1 MISNPFTRLINV
13 WIAILVI
20 VLHGVTVWA
29 MVSMDS
35 PERPM
40 INAPEPKTIQLE
52 LITLSALSN
61 EKPDIKPKP
70 KSDSQPQKS
79 LPPIKE
85 VTEQTQKVK
94 PAKSSE
100 PAPALEP
107 IEVEPKIEPEPRTE
121 SEVAPEP
128 ANPIKESVTVPEQSK
143 SNQQTKDSLSGQKL
157 VITESRK
164 ISNATDEAES
174 DLSAMILAVTK
185 QFNREQAMQQQAV
198 QSQSNRKRIEQD
210 KLQLQAVNDAVAKVL
225 AADQANE
232 KKPEQPALEDKI
244 DESSEVVPFLEEQAN
259 WLDEYQPN
267 TSLPLLVWRNT
278 TARSG
283 DIFNVLLELY
293 VDKNGHITEVQL
305 LQSSGNVIID
315 AVAMIQIREGQFN
328 PFQKNGVPVNA
339 TVPMQ
344 LSYEMP

>member
-13 WIAILVI
+13 WITILVI

-35 PERPM
+35 PERPK
-40 INAPEPKTIQLE
+40 INVPDPKTIQLE

-61 EKPDIKPKP
+61 EKPDVTSKL
-70 KSDSQPQKS
+70 KSVSQSQKS
-79 LPPIKE
+79 LPSVQE
-85 VTEQTQKVK
+85 VTEQSEDIK
-94 PAKSSE
+94 PIKSAKS
-100 PAPALEP
+100 APILEAIEHKPILEP
-107 IEVEPKIEPEPRTE
+107 EKKAEPLK
-121 SEVAPEP
+121 
-128 ANPIKESVTVPEQSK
+128 PIKESLTAIEEPK
-143 SNQQTKDSLSGQKL
+143 SNQETRDFSSEQKL

-164 ISNATDEAES
+164 ISNAKDEAES

-210 KLQLQAVNDAVAKVL
+210 KLQLQAVNDAVSKVL
-225 AADQANE
+225 AVDQANE
-232 KKPEQPALEDKI
+232 QKPEQLAPDDKI

-267 TSLPLLVWRNT
+267 PSLPLLIWRNT

-283 DIFNVLLELY
+283 DIFHVLLELH

-315 AVAMIQIREGQFN
+315 AVAMIQIREGQLN
-328 PFQKNGVPVNA
+328 PFQKNGVLVNA

>member
-61 EKPDIKPKP
+61 EKPDVRPKL
-70 KSDSQPQKS
+70 KSVSQPQKS
-79 LPPIKE
+79 LPPVQE
-85 VTEQTQKVK
+85 VTEQTENIKLTK
-94 PAKSSE
+94 SAKLAPVLESE
-100 PAPALEP
+100 PKAKP
-107 IEVEPKIEPEPRTE
+107 IEPKPKAELSNSVEDSVIATEEP
-121 SEVAPEP
+121 
-128 ANPIKESVTVPEQSK
+128 QL
-143 SNQQTKDSLSGQKL
+143 NQETKDSSSEQKL

-164 ISNATDEAES
+164 TSNATDEAES

-185 QFNREQAMQQQAV
+185 QFNREQAMQQQSV

-232 KKPEQPALEDKI
+232 KNPEQPALEDKI

>member
-1 MISNPFTRLINV
+1 MIPNPFTRLINI

-29 MVSMDS
+29 MVSINS

-40 INAPEPKTIQLE
+40 INAPEPKTIQVE

-61 EKPDIKPKP
+61 EKPAIKPKF
-70 KSDSQPQKS
+70 KSVSQPQKP
-79 LPPIKE
+79 LPTVKK
-85 VTEQTQKVK
+85 VTEQTENVK
-94 PAKSSE
+94 PTKSDK
-100 PAPALEP
+100 PAPIFESESKAKP
-107 IEVEPKIEPEPRTE
+107 IEPKPKAELSNPVGDSVIATEEPKL
-121 SEVAPEP
+121 
-128 ANPIKESVTVPEQSK
+128 
-143 SNQQTKDSLSGQKL
+143 NQETKDSLSEQKL
-157 VITESRK
+157 VTTESRK

-174 DLSAMILAVTK
+174 DLSAMILVVTK
-185 QFNREQAMQQQAV
+185 QFNREQAIQQQAV

-225 AADQANE
+225 AVDQASE
-232 KKPEQPALEDKI
+232 KQPEQLASDDKI
-244 DESSEVVPFLEEQAN
+244 DESGEVVPFLEEQAT
-259 WLDEYQPN
+259 WLDDYEPN
-267 TSLPLLVWRNT
+267 TSLPLLVWRHT

-283 DIFNVLLELY
+283 DIFNVLLELH

-315 AVAMIQIREGQFN
+315 AVAMIQIREGQLN
-328 PFQKNGVPVNA
+328 PFQKNGVPVNV

-344 LSYEMP
+344 LIYEMP

>member
-1 MISNPFTRLINV
+1 
-13 WIAILVI
+13 
-20 VLHGVTVWA
+20 
-29 MVSMDS
+29 MDS

-61 EKPDIKPKP
+61 EKPDVRPKL
-70 KSDSQPQKS
+70 KSVSQPQKS
-79 LPPIKE
+79 LPPVQE
-85 VTEQTQKVK
+85 VTEQTENIKLTK
-94 PAKSSE
+94 SAKLAPILESE
-100 PAPALEP
+100 PKAELSNPVEDSVIAIEEP
-107 IEVEPKIEPEPRTE
+107 
-121 SEVAPEP
+121 
-128 ANPIKESVTVPEQSK
+128 QL
-143 SNQQTKDSLSGQKL
+143 NQETKDSSSEQKL

-185 QFNREQAMQQQAV
+185 QFNREQAMQQQSV

>member
-61 EKPDIKPKP
+61 EKPDVRPKL
-70 KSDSQPQKS
+70 KSVSQPQKS
-79 LPPIKE
+79 LPPVQE
-85 VTEQTQKVK
+85 VTEQTENIKLTK
-94 PAKSSE
+94 SAKLAPVLESE
-100 PAPALEP
+100 PKAKP
-107 IEVEPKIEPEPRTE
+107 IEPKPKAELSNSVEDSVIATEEP
-121 SEVAPEP
+121 
-128 ANPIKESVTVPEQSK
+128 QL
-143 SNQQTKDSLSGQKL
+143 NQETKDSSSEQKL

-164 ISNATDEAES
+164 TSNATDEAES

-185 QFNREQAMQQQAV
+185 QFNREQAMQQQSV

>member
-61 EKPDIKPKP
+61 EKPDVRPKL
-70 KSDSQPQKS
+70 KSVSQPQKS
-79 LPPIKE
+79 LPPVQE
-85 VTEQTQKVK
+85 VTEQTENIKLTK
-94 PAKSSE
+94 SAKLAPILESE
-100 PAPALEP
+100 PKAELSNPVEDSVIAIEEP
-107 IEVEPKIEPEPRTE
+107 
-121 SEVAPEP
+121 
-128 ANPIKESVTVPEQSK
+128 QL
-143 SNQQTKDSLSGQKL
+143 NQETKDSSSEQKL

-185 QFNREQAMQQQAV
+185 QFNREQAMQQQSV